1 LEDIMEQSISSTG
14 GGHKKQG
21 AADRK
26 NQPSTNGDQ
35 RLSDQDGFV
44 QPSKTKPDGGAEQG
58 ARSTR

>member
-1 LEDIMEQSISSTG
+1 MGQSISSTG

-44 QPSKTKPDGGAEQG
+44 QPSKTKPDGGAKKG

>member
-1 LEDIMEQSISSTG
+1 MGQSISSTG
-14 GGHKKQG
+14 GGYKKQG

-44 QPSKTKPDGGAEQG
+44 QPSKTKPDGGAEKG